1 MTLQVN
7 NSHYIVF
14 IKNTTDDTV
23 FHTVYNTKEQYEE
36 ALNDY
41 KKTHINDSYIA
52 KVIYGEII
60 KSEYNIKEN
69 NNDE

>member
-7 NSHYIVF
+7 NNHYILF
-14 IKNTTDDTV
+14 IKNTTNNSV
-23 FHTVYNTKEQYEE
+23 VSMVYNTKEQYEE
-36 ALNDY
+36 ALSDY
-41 KKTHINDSYIA
+41 KKTHINESYIA

-69 NNDE
+69 NNE

>member
-7 NSHYIVF
+7 NNHYIVF
-14 IKNTTDDTV
+14 IKNTTDNSL
-23 FHTVYNTKEQYEE
+23 FHMVYNTKEQYEE

-41 KKTHINDSYIA
+41 KKEHINESYIT

-60 KSEYNIKEN
+60 KSEYNFKESDN
-69 NNDE
+69 G

>member
-7 NSHYIVF
+7 NNHYILF
-14 IKNTTDDTV
+14 IKNTTDNSV
-23 FHTVYNTKEQYEE
+23 VSMVYNTKEQYEE
-36 ALNDY
+36 ALSDY
-41 KKTHINDSYIA
+41 KKAHINESYIA

-69 NNDE
+69 SDE